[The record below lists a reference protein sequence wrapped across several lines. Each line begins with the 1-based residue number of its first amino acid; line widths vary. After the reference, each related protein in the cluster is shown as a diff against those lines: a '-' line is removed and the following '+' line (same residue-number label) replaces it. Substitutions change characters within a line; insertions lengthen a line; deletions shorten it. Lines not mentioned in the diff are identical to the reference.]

1 MSLFHFITFFINFT
15 LWDSST
21 PGRIQYGLS
30 ILPNVAMNQ
39 CIKQIFWFNLSTSRG
54 AKWDTIH
61 IVHEQYSLL
70 YGLLMMLFNVVF
82 YALLGMYLDQV
93 VPSQFGV
100 AKPWNFCCKSKGKK
114 VAEDD
119 GEEEED
125 LIKWNQHYFEEVDD
139 KLKKQ
144 EKTGK
149 CLSITGLRKEFG

>member
-1 MSLFHFITFFINFT
+1 M
-15 LWDSST
+15 
-21 PGRIQYGLS
+21 
-30 ILPNVAMNQ
+30 
-39 CIKQIFWFNLSTSRG
+39 
-54 AKWDTIH
+54 
-61 IVHEQYSLL
+61 
-70 YGLLMMLFNVVF
+70 MMLFNVFF

-100 AKPWNFCCKSKGKK
+100 AKPWNFCCKSKEKK
-114 VAEDD
+114 VDEDD

-149 CLSITGLRKEFG
+149 CLSITGLRKEFGQKIAVHNTNMNMYNGQIFALLGHNGAGKTTTISMLTGLFEPTKGKATIDGIDVFSDMEELRKILGVCP